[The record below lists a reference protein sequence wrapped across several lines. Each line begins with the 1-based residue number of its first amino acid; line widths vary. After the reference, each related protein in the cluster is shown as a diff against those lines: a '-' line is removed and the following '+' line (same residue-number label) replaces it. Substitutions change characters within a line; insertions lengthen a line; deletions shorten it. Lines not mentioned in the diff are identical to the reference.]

1 MKEFLTLTILVLMSV
16 TAVAQYIDGAA
27 LLIPGTIFLHCTGC
41 QQL

>member
-27 LLIPGTIFLHCTGC
+27 LLIPGTIFTVLAVNSW
-41 QQL
+41 